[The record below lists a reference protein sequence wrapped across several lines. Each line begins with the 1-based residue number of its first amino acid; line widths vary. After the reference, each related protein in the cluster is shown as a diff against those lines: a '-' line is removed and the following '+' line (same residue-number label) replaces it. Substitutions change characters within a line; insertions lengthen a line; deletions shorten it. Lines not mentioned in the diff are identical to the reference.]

1 MRLEISVVKHANCSV
16 CEISFISLN
25 DNIPVQFSYL
35 NVCLYLADKIYL
47 LLWEESG
54 DIILVMN
61 VKNNINNQHL
71 KNTQIP
77 NSTKFTC
84 AWIFLLF
91 IGSKKL
97 LNIPE
102 M

>member
-61 VKNNINNQHL
+61 VKNNITIQHL
-71 KNTQIP
+71 TNIQIP
-77 NSTKFTC
+77 NQIHGFC
-84 AWIFLLF
+84 CFLLDLR
-91 IGSKKL
+91 SC
-97 LNIPE
+97 
-102 M
+102 